1 MPFSAY
7 FTAICLSLYGVGHL
21 HPWTWGFGV
30 TQAGSY
36 TSDQMGGWEE
46 GQIMVWKEGEPVWAA
61 NEHICVHGWLC
72 TFLLNEVS
80 IVIQIWQVRRWS
92 LQKFNWWLWCWYM
105 AELGLRFSSTHLQR
119 YRDHINWELET
130 VVIKWLMI
138 SPRPHLFCC
147 ACRAPEDPSWP
158 TAHLWL
164 SARPL
169 THGDPGLD
177 SNVTIRSVGFI
188 HHLDLQICF
197 ILPQK
202 CSPKWIHPSE
212 ICVISLFMMAKE
224 GLTREMEGR
233 GGGEINLMLGFNY
246 WVANLISDS
255 LSC

>member
-1 MPFSAY
+1 MEVNDKCGCFTLKKKKKAFSFWHFPGMVCGILHSFCTEWPLIPKLPAFEASVVPCIFVS
-7 FTAICLSLYGVGHL
+7 FT
-21 HPWTWGFGV
+21 
-30 TQAGSY
+30 
-36 TSDQMGGWEE
+36 
-46 GQIMVWKEGEPVWAA
+46 
-61 NEHICVHGWLC
+61 
-72 TFLLNEVS
+72 
-80 IVIQIWQVRRWS
+80 
-92 LQKFNWWLWCWYM
+92 
-105 AELGLRFSSTHLQR
+105 
-119 YRDHINWELET
+119 
-130 VVIKWLMI
+130 I
-138 SPRPHLFCC
+138 SES
-147 ACRAPEDPSWP
+147 EDPSWP

-202 CSPKWIHPSE
+202 CSPKWIHPSK